1 MIESTTSAS
10 GLSRRDVF
18 RTGGLAGA
26 LSVLTPATMPPA
38 PTGGN
43 IYTRIGVRPFINLTA
58 TFTINGGTLTL
69 PEVKQAM
76 EEASY
81 HPVNIDELM
90 EKVGERLAR
99 LLNCEW
105 GIVTAGCAAALAHAT
120 AACVAGADPE
130 KMQQLPNLAGLKDQV
145 ISPRQSRNVY
155 DHAIR
160 SVGVKILEV
169 ESREE
174 FYAALGKRTALI
186 AVLGTGEAR
195 GKIRLEEMAE
205 AAHKLGVPVLVDAAA
220 ELPLV
225 PNPYLSRG
233 ADMVAYSG
241 GKIIRGP
248 QCAGLLLGRK
258 DLVQAAWVNS
268 SPHHAF
274 GRSMKVGKEEIMGML
289 AAVEVWAGKRDIR
302 AEYREWESW
311 YAFISEAIT
320 TVSGVRA
327 KVAPPAGASPFPVL
341 NVEWD
346 PEKIGMTAGELG
358 RLLLEGEPRI
368 MSHAEGAG
376 YSFVIRPA
384 AMKPN
389 EYKLV
394 AERLREV
401 FSRAPKGGAKPALAP
416 PLADVAGRWDVELAF
431 LYGSSHHRLFLET
444 NGNRVTGTHFGRALS
459 GELNGSLDGDRIR
472 LRSTFPYE
480 GAQLTY
486 EFAGSL
492 EGDRMSGEVSLGEYG
507 RARWTAR
514 RHRYSARA

>member
-1 MIESTTSAS
+1 MTESSRSAS
-10 GLSRRDVF
+10 ALSRRDVL
-18 RTGGLAGA
+18 RTGGVAGA
-26 LSVLTPATMPPA
+26 TSVFAAATMPPA
-38 PTGGN
+38 PAGGN

-76 EEASY
+76 EEASHY
-81 HPVNIDELM
+81 PVNIDELM

-99 LLNCEW
+99 LLGCEW

-130 KMQQLPNLAGLKDQV
+130 KMQQLPNLAGLPDQV

-160 SVGVKILEV
+160 SVGVKIVEV
-169 ESREE
+169 DSREE
-174 FYAALGKRTALI
+174 FYAALGKRTALV

-195 GKIRLEEMAE
+195 GKIRLEEIAE

-258 DLVQAAWVNS
+258 DLVRAAFLNS

-289 AAVEVWAGKRDIR
+289 AAVEVWAGKRDMQ

-311 YAFISEAIT
+311 YASISETIT
-320 TVSGVRA
+320 TIPGIRT
-327 KVAPPAGASPFPVL
+327 KVGPPAGASPFPVL

-346 PEKIGMTAGELG
+346 PAKIGMTAGELG
-358 RLLLEGEPRI
+358 RQLLEGEPRI
-368 MSHAEGAG
+368 MSHAEGEG
-376 YSFVIRPA
+376 YSFVLRPV

-394 AERLREV
+394 AQRLREI
-401 FSRAPKGGAKPALAP
+401 FSRAPKGGVKPAAAP
-416 PLADVAGRWDVELAF
+416 PVVDVAGRWDLELAF
-431 LYGSSHHRLFLET
+431 IYGTSQHRLFLET
-444 NGNRVTGTHFGRALS
+444 NGNRVTGTHFGRTLTA
-459 GELNGSLDGDRIR
+459 ELTGSVEGDRIR
-472 LRSTFPYE
+472 LRSAFPYE
-480 GAQLTY
+480 GTRLTY

-507 RARWTAR
+507 QARWTAR
-514 RHRYSARA
+514 RHRYSSRA